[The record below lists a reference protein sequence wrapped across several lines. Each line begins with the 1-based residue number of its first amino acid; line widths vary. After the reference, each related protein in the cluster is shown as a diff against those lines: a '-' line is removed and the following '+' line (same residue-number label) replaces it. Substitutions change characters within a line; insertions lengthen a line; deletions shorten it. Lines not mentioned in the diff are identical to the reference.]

1 MATGAVTASSVEIIK
16 RTKLPNSIPK
26 ITLMSQL
33 AQEKIDNFKAIAKAL
48 NTVKL
53 DEREAEIFEKLESGE
68 LVGLKDLKKSFVTI
82 SKEKPALEE
91 DDVLI
96 KKFREQNPFQEG
108 DDTDMDR
115 GQKDESMGGKDIAFG
130 RSTTKAGKESK
141 MSNNSSSNWAT
152 EKVDEEILAAE
163 RALKEKAL
171 NRAKETPPPPQR
183 MSKKAERAKA
193 SEIQTKE
200 TPKKNDVAEV
210 VLDDSEPPSAKEANK
225 KPQQTKE
232 NPHPEK
238 KKEEATKPKS
248 DGEVDVEK
256 VCEDLTPK
264 QIRKLVMAYMDVVGK
279 MPEKNPRNKIDP
291 LAIAKSANINKDV
304 TFLEKFFLAFAHSCR
319 NSFKGMKF
327 GSVFVTQSQVK
338 AVLVKGIMGPEHI
351 LREGE
356 VQTSVEQTGDV
367 FSDFR
372 PDQLRKLVLGF
383 LKVMEQK
390 KSWGEVA
397 KEHNISLE
405 TAQQLLVA
413 LTEKVKEVAKGD
425 IREVVPFKLQAIFI
439 SKDWAKRIFTFNFD
453 GKEEEIEEIT
463 LDSD

>member
-68 LVGLKDLKKSFVTI
+68 LVGLKDLRKSFVTI

-130 RSTTKAGKESK
+130 WSSTKADKESK
-141 MSNNSSSNWAT
+141 RSNNSSSNWAT

-183 MSKKAERAKA
+183 QSKKAERAKA

-210 VLDDSEPPSAKEANK
+210 VLDDSFCVSW
-225 KPQQTKE
+225 
-232 NPHPEK
+232 
-238 KKEEATKPKS
+238 
-248 DGEVDVEK
+248 
-256 VCEDLTPK
+256 
-264 QIRKLVMAYMDVVGK
+264 
-279 MPEKNPRNKIDP
+279 
-291 LAIAKSANINKDV
+291 
-304 TFLEKFFLAFAHSCR
+304 KFFS
-319 NSFKGMKF
+319 
-327 GSVFVTQSQVK
+327 
-338 AVLVKGIMGPEHI
+338 
-351 LREGE
+351 
-356 VQTSVEQTGDV
+356 
-367 FSDFR
+367 
-372 PDQLRKLVLGF
+372 
-383 LKVMEQK
+383 
-390 KSWGEVA
+390 
-397 KEHNISLE
+397 
-405 TAQQLLVA
+405 
-413 LTEKVKEVAKGD
+413 
-425 IREVVPFKLQAIFI
+425 
-439 SKDWAKRIFTFNFD
+439 
-453 GKEEEIEEIT
+453 
-463 LDSD
+463 

>member
-82 SKEKPALEE
+82 SKEKPTLEE

-115 GQKDESMGGKDIAFG
+115 GQKDEGMGGKDTSFG
-130 RSTTKAGKESK
+130 WSSTKADKESK

-200 TPKKNDVAEV
+200 TPKKNDVA
-210 VLDDSEPPSAKEANK
+210 
-225 KPQQTKE
+225 
-232 NPHPEK
+232 
-238 KKEEATKPKS
+238 
-248 DGEVDVEK
+248 
-256 VCEDLTPK
+256 
-264 QIRKLVMAYMDVVGK
+264 
-279 MPEKNPRNKIDP
+279 
-291 LAIAKSANINKDV
+291 
-304 TFLEKFFLAFAHSCR
+304 
-319 NSFKGMKF
+319 
-327 GSVFVTQSQVK
+327 
-338 AVLVKGIMGPEHI
+338 
-351 LREGE
+351 
-356 VQTSVEQTGDV
+356 
-367 FSDFR
+367 
-372 PDQLRKLVLGF
+372 
-383 LKVMEQK
+383 
-390 KSWGEVA
+390 
-397 KEHNISLE
+397 
-405 TAQQLLVA
+405 
-413 LTEKVKEVAKGD
+413 
-425 IREVVPFKLQAIFI
+425 
-439 SKDWAKRIFTFNFD
+439 
-453 GKEEEIEEIT
+453 
-463 LDSD
+463 